1 MKVNYQRCSTKEQN
15 VSRQEIQGMDAVFT
29 DYCSGGIEFSK
40 RDESKKLL
48 KLVEQGK
55 VSEVHIHSLDRLGRN
70 TIDMLNTI
78 NYFTAKGV
86 CVVSIKE
93 GLRTLVDGKEN
104 AVSKLM
110 VGLLSTLAEFEL
122 SKIRDRSNE
131 GIVKAKERGAYKGNG
146 NVRTA
151 ESIEEFMSKDSSREV
166 KRYLNQGYSI
176 RQVALLSRCSPG
188 KVVKVKKYID
198 NLC

>member
-15 VSRQEIQGMDAVFT
+15 VARQVIQGMDAVFT

-40 RDESKKLL
+40 REQSSKLL

-55 VSEVHIHSLDRLGRN
+55 VSELHIDSLDRLGRN

-78 NYFTAKGV
+78 NHLTEKNV

-93 GLRTLVDGKEN
+93 GLRTLVDGKQN

-122 SKIRDRSNE
+122 SKIRDRANE
-131 GIVKAKERGAYKGNG
+131 GILKAKERGAYKGNG
-146 NVRTA
+146 NVRTS
-151 ESIEEFMSKDSSREV
+151 ESIEAFMSKDNSRQI

-176 RQVALLSRCSPG
+176 RTTAKMSGCSTG
-188 KVVKVKKYID
+188 KVAKVKKYID

>member
-15 VSRQEIQGMDAVFT
+15 VARQVIQGMDATFT
-29 DYCSGGIEFSK
+29 DYCSGGIKFSK
-40 RDESKKLL
+40 REQSSKLL

-55 VSEVHIHSLDRLGRN
+55 ISEVHIDSLDRLGRN

-78 NYFTAKGV
+78 NHLTEKNV

-93 GLRTLVDGKEN
+93 GLRTLIDGKQN

-122 SKIRDRSNE
+122 DKITERCKD
-131 GIVKAKERGAYKGNG
+131 GILKAKERGAYSNNG

-151 ESIEEFMSKDSSREV
+151 ESVEVFMSKDSSRQI
-166 KRYLNQGYSI
+166 KRYLNQGHSI
-176 RQVALLSRCSPG
+176 RTTALMSRCSTG
-188 KVVKVKKYID
+188 KVVKVKKYLD